1 MKCRQVFDLL
11 DSYIDEGL
19 DPMSTSLVREHLG
32 SCSQCSNEWN
42 LRRELGYLM
51 KNGSPVKA
59 PEGFTEQV
67 MAAIQGMAV
76 QYSGNL
82 RMGMEASYN
91 AIYRRLGYSMLLAA
105 AVMLLTISLPYGKYN
120 VMFNP
125 VNEQRINLTEKTQR
139 LSDTFDQFGSGM
151 RSMFTSFNN
160 FVKQ

>member
-1 MKCRQVFDLL
+1 
-11 DSYIDEGL
+11 
-19 DPMSTSLVREHLG
+19 VR
-32 SCSQCSNEWN
+32 
-42 LRRELGYLM
+42 
-51 KNGSPVKA
+51 A